1 MDAKE
6 VMTHVTNIDTAV
18 KEKLPAAHIADLLKS
33 LKTGVVATE
42 KLLRETRVG
51 MAVNKLRT
59 HADKTVSDLAKEIVG
74 KWKQD
79 VHQKAK
85 QDVHKKVNPRPQ
97 EKSRSTA
104 SPTITSPK
112 PKPKNMLVKVDPSK
126 RTKATDGVDYNV
138 TGDKA
143 RDNCIGILYDGLC
156 VGSDAPSD
164 HILSLAKSL
173 EAEVFVNHK
182 KKIEVQYKRRIQMLF
197 LSLKDKKNPSLRTRV
212 VKGEISPARLSTMES
227 HEMASDERKAEDQEI
242 QKENTR
248 KAMVA
253 KPEKSISDQL
263 QCGKC
268 GQKKVSYTQAQTRS
282 ADEPMTT
289 FCTCENCGNLWKFS

>member
-1 MDAKE
+1 MSSIEK
-6 VMTHVTNIDTAV
+6 AV
-18 KEKLPAAHIADLLKS
+18 KDKLPPTQIVDLLKS
-33 LKTGVVATE
+33 LKKGVVATE

-51 MAVNKLRT
+51 MSVNKLRMYN
-59 HADKTVSDLAKEIVG
+59 DKTVSDLAKEIVA

-79 VHQKAK
+79 VHQKS
-85 QDVHKKVNPRPQ
+85 RPQ
-97 EKSRSTA
+97 GRPQDKSRSTA

-112 PKPKNMLVKVDPSK
+112 PKMDPSK
-126 RTKATDGVDYNV
+126 RSKIADGIDYKV

-143 RDNCIGILYDGLC
+143 RDNCVGILYDGLC
-156 VGSDAPSD
+156 AGSDATPD
-164 HILSLAKSL
+164 QILSIARSI
-173 EAEVFVNHK
+173 ESEVFINHK

-197 LSLKDKKNPSLRTRV
+197 LSLKDKKNPSLRARV
-212 VKGEISPARLSTMES
+212 IRGELSPSRLSTMES

>member
-1 MDAKE
+1 
-6 VMTHVTNIDTAV
+6 
-18 KEKLPAAHIADLLKS
+18 
-33 LKTGVVATE
+33 
-42 KLLRETRVG
+42 

-156 VGSDAPSD
+156 VGSDARKPSTCAYP
-164 HILSLAKSL
+164 LRKSFTDV
-173 EAEVFVNHK
+173 AATNSF
-182 KKIEVQYKRRIQMLF
+182 
-197 LSLKDKKNPSLRTRV
+197 
-212 VKGEISPARLSTMES
+212 GS
-227 HEMASDERKAEDQEI
+227 H
-242 QKENTR
+242 T
-248 KAMVA
+248 
-253 KPEKSISDQL
+253 L
-263 QCGKC
+263 
-268 GQKKVSYTQAQTRS
+268 
-282 ADEPMTT
+282 
-289 FCTCENCGNLWKFS
+289 TC